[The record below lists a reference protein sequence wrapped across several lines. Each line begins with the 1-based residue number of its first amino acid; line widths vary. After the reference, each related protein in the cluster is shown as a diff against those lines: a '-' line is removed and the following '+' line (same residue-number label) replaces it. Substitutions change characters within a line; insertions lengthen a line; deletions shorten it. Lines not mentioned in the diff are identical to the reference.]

1 MATTHSSQL
10 LSNKARI
17 IDALLLRELMA
28 RFGHNNVGFLWQI
41 IEPLMLMV
49 GVMVAWSLIY
59 GERNHGVM
67 VLPLVLTG
75 YSVLT
80 LWRHMTGRLPN
91 TFRDASGLLFHR
103 DVKPADILVARGILE
118 SISTLVAFFIALL
131 PLQLIGIM
139 EPVHDYLVL
148 LGAWSLMCLFSFG
161 SALIITALAHFSEAF
176 ERFVQPVMY
185 IILPLTGVLL
195 HGVLA
200 AARGPED
207 RALLAAGP
215 HFRDDP
221 RRLFRPRC
229 PDDVGP
235 GVCRFLDHRGQCGGM
250 GAGAQGT
257 AAHRAGVIGQP

>member
-103 DVKPADILVARGILE
+103 DVK
-118 SISTLVAFFIALL
+118 
-131 PLQLIGIM
+131 
-139 EPVHDYLVL
+139 
-148 LGAWSLMCLFSFG
+148 
-161 SALIITALAHFSEAF
+161 
-176 ERFVQPVMY
+176 
-185 IILPLTGVLL
+185 
-195 HGVLA
+195 
-200 AARGPED
+200 
-207 RALLAAGP
+207 
-215 HFRDDP
+215 
-221 RRLFRPRC
+221 RPT
-229 PDDVGP
+229 
-235 GVCRFLDHRGQCGGM
+235 FWW
-250 GAGAQGT
+250 
-257 AAHRAGVIGQP
+257 RAGYLNPSARWWLSSSLCCRCS

>member
-1 MATTHSSQL
+1 MAATHSSQL
-10 LSNKARI
+10 LSKRVRI

-103 DVKPADILVARGILE
+103 DVRPADILVARAILE

-161 SALIITALAHFSEAF
+161 AAMIITALAHFSEAF
-176 ERFVQPVMY
+176 ERFVQPIMY
-185 IILPLTGVLL
+185 IILPLTGVFYMVFWLPPAAQKI
-195 HGVLA
+195 VLYSPLVHISEMI
-200 AARGPED
+200 RGGYFGPD
-207 RALLAAGP
+207 VPTTWDPVYVIFWTIAVNAAGWV
-215 HFRDDP
+215 
-221 RRLFRPRC
+221 L
-229 PDDVGP
+229 V
-235 GVCRFLDHRGQCGGM
+235 LK
-250 GAGAQGT
+250 AQR
-257 AAHRAGVIGQP
+257 HIELE